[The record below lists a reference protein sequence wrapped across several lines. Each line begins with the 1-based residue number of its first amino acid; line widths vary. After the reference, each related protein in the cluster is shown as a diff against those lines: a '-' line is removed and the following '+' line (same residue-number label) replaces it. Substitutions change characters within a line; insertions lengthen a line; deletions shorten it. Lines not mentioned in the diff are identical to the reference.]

1 MVAYELIHEG
11 AVARICLETSN
22 VMIRFSAL
30 LPISVRLRM
39 CFVNKRPHS
48 NIIILVY
55 GYLSTE
61 VHLPLIPHKRT
72 AMPQYVQKQWSLSKF
87 LTLTEHNEH
96 SPCICYCYSFCYC
109 PFCFQH
115 SVVSQKKK

>member
-1 MVAYELIHEG
+1 MLADELIHGG
-11 AVARICLETSN
+11 ALARICLETST
-22 VMIRFSAL
+22 VMIRFSVL
-30 LPISVRLRM
+30 LPISVPFE
-39 CFVNKRPHS
+39 CVFVNKRPHS

-55 GYLSTE
+55 GVSTE

-87 LTLTEHNEH
+87 LTLTEH